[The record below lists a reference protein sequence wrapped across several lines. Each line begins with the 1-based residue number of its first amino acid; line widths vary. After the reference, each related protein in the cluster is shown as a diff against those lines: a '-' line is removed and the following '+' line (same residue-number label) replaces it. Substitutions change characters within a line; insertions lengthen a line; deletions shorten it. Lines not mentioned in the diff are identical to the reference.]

1 MKSHHVA
8 CVPLRRRAVEC
19 TEHGAKGLAALAG
32 VSCNC
37 GVELRGFFFELD
49 FDVNNKRR
57 HTQHDAKHTI
67 ARTAIFFIAGRPSS
81 AVVVVAEPPPLQT
94 LCMD

>member
-1 MKSHHVA
+1 MNESSAIAKYEEPSRGMCSFTAKGGRV
-8 CVPLRRRAVEC
+8 
-19 TEHGAKGLAALAG
+19 HGAKGLAALAG

-37 GVELRGFFFELD
+37 VVGRIF
-49 FDVNNKRR
+49 
-57 HTQHDAKHTI
+57 
-67 ARTAIFFIAGRPSS
+67 FFIAGRPSS